1 MTIKEWLTPDFF
13 AFNVILITLLINM
26 TLFGIAS
33 NFTVDGRFSD
43 KTQIATYTTAVVAGI
58 AYAIF
63 VILHL
68 GGVIGRVETL
78 YPNKY
83 DFLLM
88 GNAKVF
94 GCLVFGLIIGI
105 ILSIKKSDAKNLR
118 IGLGAGAVVVSA
130 LIGGFTVLWIIS
142 QQ

>member
-13 AFNVILITLLINM
+13 ALNVILVTLLINM

-43 KTQIATYTTAVVAGI
+43 KTQTATYTTAVVAGI
-58 AYAIF
+58 SYTVLI
-63 VILHL
+63 ILHL
-68 GGVIGRVETL
+68 AGVIGRVETL

-88 GNAKVF
+88 GNAKAF
-94 GCLVFGLIIGI
+94 GCIILGLAIGI
-105 ILSIKKSDAKNLR
+105 IASVKKSDARSLR
-118 IGLGAGAVVVSA
+118 IGLGAGAVVVEA
-130 LIGGFTVLWIIS
+130 LIGAFTVLWIIS